1 MATIQ
6 GSYILKHSA
15 AQVPFVIS
23 FPLCDPEVKSR
34 DKHRCS
40 ATKTFPPL
48 ILTSIQKCFIMPMEV
63 EAKLICHR
71 LLQSVLRN
79 TYYLI
84 FQGCET
90 CYTLVFSNS
99 AAGLMGENVFP
110 SCQLTLFPVFL
121 QCILFVLFLS
131 GDNVPIKVKRSTSG
145 TEEKKQK
152 KTATQVN
159 LLLFNQYLWED
170 VFLQQHHLRAGS

>member
-48 ILTSIQKCFIMPMEV
+48 ILTSI
-63 EAKLICHR
+63 
-71 LLQSVLRN
+71 
-79 TYYLI
+79 
-84 FQGCET
+84 
-90 CYTLVFSNS
+90 
-99 AAGLMGENVFP
+99 
-110 SCQLTLFPVFL
+110 
-121 QCILFVLFLS
+121 
-131 GDNVPIKVKRSTSG
+131 
-145 TEEKKQK
+145 
-152 KTATQVN
+152 
-159 LLLFNQYLWED
+159 
-170 VFLQQHHLRAGS
+170 

>member
-48 ILTSIQKCFIMPMEV
+48 IDQHLEMLHNAHGGRGQANLSQAPVVCPQKY
-63 EAKLICHR
+63 
-71 LLQSVLRN
+71 LL
-79 TYYLI
+79 
-84 FQGCET
+84 
-90 CYTLVFSNS
+90 SN
-99 AAGLMGENVFP
+99 
-110 SCQLTLFPVFL
+110 
-121 QCILFVLFLS
+121 IS
-131 GDNVPIKVKRSTSG
+131 GM
-145 TEEKKQK
+145 
-152 KTATQVN
+152 
-159 LLLFNQYLWED
+159 
-170 VFLQQHHLRAGS
+170 